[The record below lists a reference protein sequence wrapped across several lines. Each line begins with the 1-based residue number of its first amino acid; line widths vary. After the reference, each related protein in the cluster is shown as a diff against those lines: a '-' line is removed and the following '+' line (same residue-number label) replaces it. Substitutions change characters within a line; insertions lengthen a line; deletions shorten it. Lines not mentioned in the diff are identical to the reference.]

1 MSSRKSSSRGSRKS
15 RSSRK
20 SQSLSAN
27 NNKEINQLIEKSEKV
42 GTKDKTG
49 SNIFSL
55 LMTLIIQGSIIYYL
69 YNLEDKD
76 CNCIRDWR
84 HNFIKYYSMTV
95 IVISLLTFI
104 LNDNKKIILYVNI
117 ILFSLTLVNLYA
129 FFTYIGDLNKTKC
142 SCAIDKQPTL
152 NSFMNFLR
160 WLQLIG
166 VIIVIILIVF
176 AILFM
181 KNMFT
186 TVMSSVKN

>member
-1 MSSRKSSSRGSRKS
+1 MSSRKSSSRGSRG
-15 RSSRK
+15 SRK
-20 SQSLSAN
+20 SLSAKN
-27 NNKEINQLIEKSEKV
+27 TTEINELIAKSEKV
-42 GTKDKTG
+42 GTEDKTG
-49 SNIFSL
+49 SNVFSL

-95 IVISLLTFI
+95 VIISLLTFI
-104 LNDNKKIILYVNI
+104 LNDNKKIILYVNM

-129 FFTYIGDLNKTKC
+129 FFTYIGDLNQTKC
-142 SCAIDKQPTL
+142 SCAIDKQSTL

-166 VIIVIILIVF
+166 VIVVIILIVF
-176 AILFM
+176 SILFM
-181 KNMFT
+181 KKMVN